1 MFRESDIEWLRVIG
15 CMKKAGMP
23 LKEIRRYIDL
33 VLKGD
38 VTIDERLDMFMRKRE
53 ALEARMEELR
63 HTIETVDY
71 KCWYYEAAKTAGTI
85 DAPRD
90 MDDKDVPEKLR
101 RIRDELRSVKNG

>member
-38 VTIDERLDMFMRKRE
+38 DTIDERLDMFRRQRE

-71 KCWYYEAAKTAGTI
+71 KSAGTTKP
-85 DAPRD
+85 PR
-90 MDDKDVPEKLR
+90 PRAQSTR
-101 RIRDELRSVKNG
+101 RATWTTRMSRRNSGRSEMSCGA